1 MTAPRRKIFI
11 PFILLSVFIFS
22 LSALALEKKE
32 ISVATEY
39 YYCRIV
45 NAYPHDTGA
54 FTQGLVYDEGSLY
67 ESTGL
72 RGKSTLMKINLTS
85 GKSEKRYKLPGSYFG
100 EGITVI
106 DERIIQL
113 TWRSRT
119 GFVYDKRD
127 FRLLKQFAYSTEGWG
142 ITFDGERLIMS
153 DGTDNLY
160 FLDPETFKEMGRL
173 QVSEN
178 GRALT
183 RLNELEFIDGKI
195 YANVWQT
202 DRIAIISPGNGN
214 VDGWINL
221 EELTRL
227 SGGDN
232 KIKTLNGIA
241 YDERNERIFVT
252 GKFWPVI
259 YEIKLVPFRRP

>member
-1 MTAPRRKIFI
+1 MTVPCRKYII
-11 PFILLSVFIFS
+11 PFTLLSVFIFS
-22 LSALALEKKE
+22 LSALAIEKQE
-32 ISVATEY
+32 TSVATEY
-39 YYCRIV
+39 YSYRII

-54 FTQGLVYDEGSLY
+54 FTQGLIYNDGFLY

-72 RGKSTLMKINLTS
+72 RGRSMLLKVDLIS
-85 GKSEKRYKLPGSYFG
+85 GKPEKLHKLPDSYFG

-106 DERIIQL
+106 GERIIQL
-113 TWRSRT
+113 TWRSRR

-160 FLDPETFKEMGRL
+160 FLDPETFKEKGRL
-173 QVSEN
+173 QVREN
-178 GRALT
+178 GGALT
-183 RLNELEFIDGKI
+183 RLNELEFIGGKI

-202 DRIAIISPGNGN
+202 DRIAIISPSTGN

-221 EELTRL
+221 EELARL
-227 SGGDN
+227 SGGDRR
-232 KIKTLNGIA
+232 IKTLNGIA
-241 YDERNERIFVT
+241 YDKSNDRLFVT

-259 YEIKLVPFRRP
+259 YEIKLVPADK

>member
-1 MTAPRRKIFI
+1 MTAPYRKKFI
-11 PFILLSVFIFS
+11 PVTFLSVFIFS
-22 LSALALEKKE
+22 LSALAVEKKE
-32 ISVATEY
+32 TSVSTEY
-39 YYCRIV
+39 YSYRIV

-54 FTQGLVYDEGSLY
+54 FTQGLTYHDGFLY

-72 RGKSTLMKINLTS
+72 RGRSMLLKVDLIS
-85 GKSEKRYKLPGSYFG
+85 GKPEKLHKLPDSYFG

-113 TWRSRT
+113 TWSSRK

-153 DGTDNLY
+153 DGTDTLY
-160 FLDPETFKEMGRL
+160 FLDPEKGRL
-173 QVSEN
+173 QVKDN

-183 RLNELEFIDGKI
+183 RLNDLEFIGGKI

-202 DRIAIISPGNGN
+202 DRIAIISPSTGN

-221 EELTRL
+221 EGLTRL
-227 SGGDN
+227 SGGDRR
-232 KIKTLNGIA
+232 IKTLNGIA
-241 YDERNERIFVT
+241 YDKSNDRLFVT

-259 YEIKLVPFRRP
+259 YEIKIVPAYK